1 MHLAYLWLCR
11 ASSSCAIAY
20 TGHSSHTVSSYYS
33 YFRQLTADSL
43 DEHEHELEIGGPG
56 IIVELDESKFG
67 KKKKNTTEGIES
79 RVCGYWVESNEQKDE
94 KYF

>member
-20 TGHSSHTVSSYYS
+20 HGHSSHTVSSDYS
-33 YFRQLTADSL
+33 YFRQLAADSL
-43 DEHEHELEIGGPG
+43 DEHELEIGGPG

-67 KKKKNTTEGIES
+67 KRKYHRGHRVEGVWILGGVERTEK
-79 RVCGYWVESNEQKDE
+79 R
-94 KYF
+94 